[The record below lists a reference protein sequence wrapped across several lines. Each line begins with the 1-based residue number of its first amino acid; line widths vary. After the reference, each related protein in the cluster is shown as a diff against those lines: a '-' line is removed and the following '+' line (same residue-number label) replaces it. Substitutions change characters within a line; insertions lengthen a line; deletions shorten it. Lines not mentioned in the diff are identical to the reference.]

1 MLARTTAAHRILAGL
16 ATTVALAVSVAAS
29 VAQDHAANDKADK
42 DKKKPS
48 VSLKS
53 SPAFGFAPVRMV
65 LTAELK
71 GGSDHEEL
79 YCPEVEWVWGDDTKS
94 EQLADCDP
102 YEPGK
107 SEIKRRYV
115 VSHTFQNAGIY
126 EVQFWLKQK
135 DKRIVGGRTTITVR
149 PGLRDGGD

>member
-1 MLARTTAAHRILAGL
+1 MVAPLIGL
-16 ATTVALAVSVAAS
+16 RALACLSVAVVLMAGVS
-29 VAQDHAANDKADK
+29 LRADGQQAPDTDA
-42 DKKKPS
+42 DKKKPT
-48 VSLKS
+48 VTVRS

-71 GGSDHEEL
+71 GGSDHHEEL
-79 YCPEVEWVWGDDTKS
+79 YCPGVEWIWGDDTKS

-115 VSHTFQNAGIY
+115 VSHTFRTAGIY

-135 DKRIVGGRTTITVR
+135 DKRIVGGRTTVTVR
-149 PGLRDGGD
+149 PGLRDGGH

>member
-1 MLARTTAAHRILAGL
+1 MPARSTAAHRILAGL
-16 ATTVALAVSVAAS
+16 ATTVVLAVSVAAAT
-29 VAQDHAANDKADK
+29 VQDQADDK
-42 DKKKPS
+42 DKKRPS

-71 GGSDHEEL
+71 GGADDEQL

-115 VSHTFQNAGIY
+115 VSHTFQNAGVY
-126 EVQFWLKQK
+126 EVQFWLKQR
-135 DKRIVGGRTTITVR
+135 DKRILGARTTITVR
-149 PGLRDGGD
+149 PGVRDGGN